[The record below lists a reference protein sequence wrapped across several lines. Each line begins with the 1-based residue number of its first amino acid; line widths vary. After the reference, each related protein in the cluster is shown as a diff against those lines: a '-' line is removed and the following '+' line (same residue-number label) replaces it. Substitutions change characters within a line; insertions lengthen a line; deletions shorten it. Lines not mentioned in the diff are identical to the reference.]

1 MSLTPAERT
10 VDIPAEIRRVSIENI
25 YGERTAYIEEQIR
38 GVTVVERKTTSKDR
52 TVKVE

>member
-10 VDIPAEIRRVSIENI
+10 VDIPFEVREIYIGSI
-25 YGERTAYIEEQIR
+25 YGERTIYIEEQIR
-38 GVTVVERKTTSKDR
+38 GVTVVERRTTSKDR

>member
-10 VDIPAEIRRVSIENI
+10 VHVPVEVRRITI
-25 YGERTAYIEEQIR
+25 
-38 GVTVVERKTTSKDR
+38 VERKTTSKDR

>member
-10 VDIPAEIRRVSIENI
+10 LDIPAEIRRVSIENT

-38 GVTVVERKTTSKDR
+38 GVTVVERKPTSKDR